1 MIIQSA
7 EVEEVRQKKKRKKK
21 KKEKVMIG
29 NIVALVLVICAA
41 LAASG
46 CGVQI
51 GTPDYW
57 REYNESIRG
66 GAAKRMQVAKL
77 ETITKSDREELG
89 KLVRRVGQ

>member
-1 MIIQSA
+1 MFTQIA
-7 EVEEVRQKKKRKKK
+7 
-21 KKEKVMIG
+21 IG
-29 NIVALVLVICAA
+29 VLVILAA
-41 LAASG
+41 LAAGG